1 MNRTVVAFILL
12 ALLVPASWAAT
23 LGTAAN
29 GVIPSDVQQII
40 AVDYRRL
47 ADSPT
52 ALALKARVL
61 PDNLKQFEKALSN
74 MGIDVER
81 DVDHLTFAS
90 FRTTN
95 TGVRIIGIAQG
106 QFARA
111 KVLKRMRAQKIRPTK
126 MRSSWLYPMSGGLTL
141 TFLDDWTMLFGD
153 NTAVKTALET
163 RDGEAQSLN
172 YNTRITGLI
181 EDVDSGAVWSVLDAQ
196 GTQHLMRSALGDAS
210 RLADY
215 DTVKKRLL
223 GSTYTLTFD
232 QGVKFDLDVLTSDS
246 MTAATLSS
254 LVKAGMVFKKMN
266 ASGVEKLALDGVT
279 VDSDSDK
286 LRVHFRSDD
295 KQFQSLLHSDLF
307 TAISR

>member
-1 MNRTVVAFILL
+1 MKRTVVAFILL
-12 ALLVPASWAAT
+12 TVLVSAAWAAT

-29 GVIPSDVQQII
+29 GVIPADVQQII

-52 ALALKARVL
+52 ALALKERVL
-61 PDNLKQFEKALSN
+61 PDNLKQFETALRGVDIN
-74 MGIDVER
+74 VER

-90 FRTTN
+90 FRTPGS
-95 TGVRIIGIAQG
+95 GVRIIGIAQG

-111 KVLKRMRAQKIRPTK
+111 KVLKRMRMQKIRFTK
-126 MRSSWLYPMSGGLTL
+126 VRSSRLYPMPGGLTL
-141 TFLDDWTMLFGD
+141 TFLDDWTLLFGD
-153 NTAVKTALET
+153 NTAVKVALDA
-163 RDGEAQSLN
+163 RDGEVQSLN

-181 EDVDSGAVWSVLDAQ
+181 EDAEGGAVWSVLDAE
-196 GTQHLMRSALGDAS
+196 GAQHLMRSALGDAS

-215 DTVKKRLL
+215 ETVKKRLL
-223 GSTYTLTFD
+223 GSTYTMTFD

-254 LVKAGMVFKKMN
+254 LIRAGVLFKKMN
-266 ASGVEKLALDGVT
+266 SSGVEKMALESVSI
-279 VDSDSDK
+279 DSDSAK
-286 LRVHFRSDD
+286 LRIHFRSDD

>member
-1 MNRTVVAFILL
+1 MKRTVVAFILL
-12 ALLVPASWAAT
+12 TVLVSAAWAAT

-29 GVIPSDVQQII
+29 GVIPADVQQII

-52 ALALKARVL
+52 ALALKDRVL
-61 PDNLKQFEKALSN
+61 PDNLKQFETALRGVDIN
-74 MGIDVER
+74 VER

-90 FRTTN
+90 FRTPSS
-95 TGVRIIGIAQG
+95 GVRIIGIAQG

-111 KVLKRMRAQKIRPTK
+111 KVLKRMRMQKIRFTK
-126 MRSSWLYPMSGGLTL
+126 VRSSRLYPMPGGLTL
-141 TFLDDWTMLFGD
+141 TFLDDWTLLFGD
-153 NTAVKTALET
+153 NTAVKFALDA
-163 RDGEAQSLN
+163 RDGEVQSLN

-181 EDVDSGAVWSVLDAQ
+181 EDAEGGAVWSVLDAE
-196 GTQHLMRSALGDAS
+196 GAQHLMRSALGDAS

-215 DTVKKRLL
+215 ETVKKRLL
-223 GSTYTLTFD
+223 GSTYTMTFD

-254 LVKAGMVFKKMN
+254 LIRAGVLFKKMN
-266 ASGVEKLALDGVT
+266 SSGVEKMALESVSI
-279 VDSDSDK
+279 DSDSAK
-286 LRVHFRSDD
+286 LRIHFRSDD

>member
-1 MNRTVVAFILL
+1 MNRTVVALILL
-12 ALLVPASWAAT
+12 ALLTPEAWTAT

-61 PDNLKQFEKALSN
+61 PDHLKQFEKVLSN
-74 MGIDVER
+74 LGINVER

-90 FRTTN
+90 FRTTSS
-95 TGVRIIGIAQG
+95 GVRIIGIAQG
-106 QFARA
+106 QFARP
-111 KVLKRMRAQKIRPTK
+111 KILKRMRGQKIRPTK
-126 MRSSWLYPMSGGLTL
+126 VRSSWLYPMSGGLTL

-153 NTAVKTALET
+153 NTAVKTALDA

-172 YNTRITGLI
+172 YNTRITELI
-181 EDVDSGAVWSVLDAQ
+181 ESADAGAVWSVLDAQ

-215 DTVKKRLL
+215 ETVKKRLL
-223 GSTYTLTFD
+223 GSTYTMNFD

-254 LVKAGMVFKKMN
+254 LVKAGMLFKKMN
-266 ASGVEKLALDGVT
+266 SSGVEKMALESVSI
-279 VDSDSDK
+279 DSDSAK

-295 KQFQSLLHSDLF
+295 KHFQTLLHSDLF